1 MVIEEQKDTLESTES
16 SLEKQEENI
25 QDVTAVESE
34 LEECAENTSDISG
47 IEESSENQQGI
58 SALEQEEGSV
68 YNAEDE
74 IKENADQNAEV
85 PVIENSETQVEA
97 PKDESSKK
105 PQNPNAKWYILQAY
119 AGYEG
124 RVEQTI
130 NEKLKIEG
138 LEHLVDEIFIP
149 SEDIVRTKDGQKRK
163 VNQKYFPG
171 YVLVRMELTP
181 ELWHLL
187 MEINR
192 VSGFIGG
199 TQKKPLPLDDTELE
213 KIRSQISEGS
223 QQKATE
229 DEFLI
234 GQKVTITEG
243 SFGNFSGTID
253 EINQDEYEATA
264 LMYRMIE
271 KYSAQEAPVLFF
283 DQILSKN
290 RIFKKSSI
298 GNLFGKWD
306 LEAMALGIVPTNSS
320 RENYKLAIKK
330 IEQHIDENG
339 KWPRIKPIVIEARK
353 APCKA
358 KAATGD
364 ILSRSL
370 PTVYI
375 TFLE

>member
-25 QDVTAVESE
+25 QDVTAVESGLE
-34 LEECAENTSDISG
+34 KNQQNTNDISRLEEK
-47 IEESSENQQGI
+47 SENQQGI
-58 SALEQEEGSV
+58 NALEQEEGSV

-74 IKENADQNAEV
+74 VKENADQNAEV

-199 TQKKPLPLDDTELE
+199 TQKKPLPLDDIELE

-253 EINQDEYEATA
+253 EINQERRKLKVLVSIFGRPT
-264 LMYRMIE
+264 
-271 KYSAQEAPVLFF
+271 PVEVEF
-283 DQILSKN
+283 DKV
-290 RIFKKSSI
+290 KH
-298 GNLFGKWD
+298 D
-306 LEAMALGIVPTNSS
+306 LE
-320 RENYKLAIKK
+320 
-330 IEQHIDENG
+330 
-339 KWPRIKPIVIEARK
+339 
-353 APCKA
+353 
-358 KAATGD
+358 
-364 ILSRSL
+364 
-370 PTVYI
+370 
-375 TFLE
+375 

>member
-1 MVIEEQKDTLESTES
+1 MDIEEQKDTLEPTES

-34 LEECAENTSDISG
+34 LEEHAENTNDISG
-47 IEESSENQQGI
+47 IEEHSENQQGI
-58 SALEQEEGSV
+58 SALDQVEGSV
-68 YNAEDE
+68 YNAIDE

-85 PVIENSETQVEA
+85 PVIENSDTQIDAPENEA
-97 PKDESSKK
+97 PNK

-124 RVEQTI
+124 RVEKTI

-138 LEHLVDEIFIP
+138 LEYLVDEIFIP

-171 YVLVRMELTP
+171 YILVRMELTP

-213 KIRSQISEGS
+213 QIRSQISEGS

-253 EINQDEYEATA
+253 EINQDRRKLKVLVSIFGRPT
-264 LMYRMIE
+264 
-271 KYSAQEAPVLFF
+271 PVEVEF
-283 DQILSKN
+283 DKV
-290 RIFKKSSI
+290 KHV
-298 GNLFGKWD
+298 
-306 LEAMALGIVPTNSS
+306 LE
-320 RENYKLAIKK
+320 
-330 IEQHIDENG
+330 
-339 KWPRIKPIVIEARK
+339 
-353 APCKA
+353 
-358 KAATGD
+358 
-364 ILSRSL
+364 
-370 PTVYI
+370 
-375 TFLE
+375 

>member
-1 MVIEEQKDTLESTES
+1 LPDKKHGRKKGTNMVIEEQKDTLESTES
-16 SLEKQEENI
+16 SLEKQEENV
-25 QDVTAVESE
+25 QDVTAAESE
-34 LEECAENTSDISG
+34 LEEFSENINDINKL
-47 IEESSENQQGI
+47 EENSENQSGI
-58 SALEQEEGSV
+58 SVLEQEEGTV

-74 IKENADQNAEV
+74 IKETADQNAEV
-85 PVIENSETQVEA
+85 PVIENSETQVDA
-97 PKDESSKK
+97 PENEEPNK

-130 NEKLKIEG
+130 IEKLKIEG

-171 YVLVRMELTP
+171 YILVRMELTP

-253 EINQDEYEATA
+253 EINQDRRKLKVLVSIFGRPT
-264 LMYRMIE
+264 
-271 KYSAQEAPVLFF
+271 PVEVEF
-283 DQILSKN
+283 DKV
-290 RIFKKSSI
+290 KHV
-298 GNLFGKWD
+298 
-306 LEAMALGIVPTNSS
+306 LE
-320 RENYKLAIKK
+320 
-330 IEQHIDENG
+330 
-339 KWPRIKPIVIEARK
+339 
-353 APCKA
+353 
-358 KAATGD
+358 
-364 ILSRSL
+364 
-370 PTVYI
+370 
-375 TFLE
+375 

>member
-16 SLEKQEENI
+16 SIEKQEENI
-25 QDVTAVESE
+25 QDVTDVESG
-34 LEECAENTSDISG
+34 LEEYAENTNDISG
-47 IEESSENQQGI
+47 IDEKSENQQGI
-58 SALEQEEGSV
+58 NALVQEEGSV

-74 IKENADQNAEV
+74 VKENADQNAEV
-85 PVIENSETQVEA
+85 PVIENLETQLEEPEDEA
-97 PKDESSKK
+97 SKK

-130 NEKLKIEG
+130 IEKLKIEG

-192 VSGFIGG
+192 VSGFVGG

-243 SFGNFSGTID
+243 SFGNFSGIID
-253 EINQDEYEATA
+253 EINQERRKLKVLVSIFGRPT
-264 LMYRMIE
+264 
-271 KYSAQEAPVLFF
+271 PVEVEF
-283 DQILSKN
+283 DKV
-290 RIFKKSSI
+290 KH
-298 GNLFGKWD
+298 D
-306 LEAMALGIVPTNSS
+306 LE
-320 RENYKLAIKK
+320 
-330 IEQHIDENG
+330 
-339 KWPRIKPIVIEARK
+339 
-353 APCKA
+353 
-358 KAATGD
+358 
-364 ILSRSL
+364 
-370 PTVYI
+370 
-375 TFLE
+375 

>member
-34 LEECAENTSDISG
+34 LKEYTENTNDINKLG
-47 IEESSENQQGI
+47 EKSENQHGVN
-58 SALEQEEGSV
+58 ALEQEESSE
-68 YNAEDE
+68 YTAEDE
-74 IKENADQNAEV
+74 VKENADQNAEV

-253 EINQDEYEATA
+253 EINQDRRKLKVLVSIFGRPT
-264 LMYRMIE
+264 
-271 KYSAQEAPVLFF
+271 PVEVEF
-283 DQILSKN
+283 DKV
-290 RIFKKSSI
+290 KHV
-298 GNLFGKWD
+298 
-306 LEAMALGIVPTNSS
+306 LE
-320 RENYKLAIKK
+320 
-330 IEQHIDENG
+330 
-339 KWPRIKPIVIEARK
+339 
-353 APCKA
+353 
-358 KAATGD
+358 
-364 ILSRSL
+364 
-370 PTVYI
+370 
-375 TFLE
+375 

>member
-1 MVIEEQKDTLESTES
+1 MVIEEQKDTLKLTES

-25 QDVTAVESE
+25 QDVTAVESG
-34 LEECAENTSDISG
+34 LEESAENTNDIS
-47 IEESSENQQGI
+47 ELKENSENQQGVN
-58 SALEQEEGSV
+58 ALEQEEGSV

-74 IKENADQNAEV
+74 VKENADQNAEV

-97 PKDESSKK
+97 SEDELSKK
-105 PQNPNAKWYILQAY
+105 PQNPNGKWYILQAY

-130 NEKLKIEG
+130 NEKLKIVG
-138 LEHLVDEIFIP
+138 LEHLVEEIFIP

-163 VNQKYFPG
+163 INQKYFPG

-199 TQKKPLPLDDTELE
+199 TQEKPLPLDDTELE

-253 EINQDEYEATA
+253 EINQDRRKLKVLVSIFGRPT
-264 LMYRMIE
+264 
-271 KYSAQEAPVLFF
+271 PVEVEF
-283 DQILSKN
+283 DKV
-290 RIFKKSSI
+290 KHV
-298 GNLFGKWD
+298 
-306 LEAMALGIVPTNSS
+306 LE
-320 RENYKLAIKK
+320 
-330 IEQHIDENG
+330 
-339 KWPRIKPIVIEARK
+339 
-353 APCKA
+353 
-358 KAATGD
+358 
-364 ILSRSL
+364 
-370 PTVYI
+370 
-375 TFLE
+375 

>member
-1 MVIEEQKDTLESTES
+1 MVIVEQKDTLESTES
-16 SLEKQEENI
+16 SLEKQEGNI
-25 QDVTAVESE
+25 QDVTADESG
-34 LEECAENTSDISG
+34 LEEYAENSNNSNDLN
-47 IEESSENQQGI
+47 EKSENLQGDNT
-58 SALEQEEGSV
+58 LEQEEVSE

-74 IKENADQNAEV
+74 VKDNADQNAEV
-85 PVIENSETQVEA
+85 TVIENSETQVEE
-97 PKDESSKK
+97 PEDDQPKK

-149 SEDIVRTKDGQKRK
+149 SEDIIRTKDGQKRK

-229 DEFLI
+229 DEFLV

-243 SFGNFSGTID
+243 SFGNFSGIID
-253 EINQDEYEATA
+253 EINQDRRKLKVLVSIFGRPT
-264 LMYRMIE
+264 
-271 KYSAQEAPVLFF
+271 PVEVEF
-283 DQILSKN
+283 DKV
-290 RIFKKSSI
+290 KHV
-298 GNLFGKWD
+298 
-306 LEAMALGIVPTNSS
+306 LE
-320 RENYKLAIKK
+320 
-330 IEQHIDENG
+330 
-339 KWPRIKPIVIEARK
+339 
-353 APCKA
+353 
-358 KAATGD
+358 
-364 ILSRSL
+364 
-370 PTVYI
+370 
-375 TFLE
+375 

>member
-25 QDVTAVESE
+25 QEITAAETV
-34 LEECAENTSDISG
+34 LEEYAENTDDINAL
-47 IEESSENQQGI
+47 EDNSENQQSN
-58 SALEQEEGSV
+58 SALEQEESSGD
-68 YNAEDE
+68 NAEDE
-74 IKENADQNAEV
+74 VQENGDQNAEV
-85 PVIENSETQVEA
+85 SDIENAETEV
-97 PKDESSKK
+97 ESSEDVEPQK

-130 NEKLKIEG
+130 KEKLKIEG

-199 TQKKPLPLDDTELE
+199 TQKNPLPLDDSELE

-229 DEFLI
+229 DEFI
-234 GQKVTITEG
+234 VGQKVTITEG
-243 SFGNFSGTID
+243 SFGNFSGIID
-253 EINQDEYEATA
+253 EINQERRKLKVLVSIFGRPT
-264 LMYRMIE
+264 
-271 KYSAQEAPVLFF
+271 PVEVEF
-283 DQILSKN
+283 DKV
-290 RIFKKSSI
+290 KHV
-298 GNLFGKWD
+298 
-306 LEAMALGIVPTNSS
+306 LE
-320 RENYKLAIKK
+320 
-330 IEQHIDENG
+330 
-339 KWPRIKPIVIEARK
+339 
-353 APCKA
+353 
-358 KAATGD
+358 
-364 ILSRSL
+364 
-370 PTVYI
+370 
-375 TFLE
+375 

>member
-25 QDVTAVESE
+25 QEITAAETG
-34 LEECAENTSDISG
+34 LEEYAENADDINAL
-47 IEESSENQQGI
+47 EENSENQQGVN
-58 SALEQEEGSV
+58 ALGQEESSV
-68 YNAEDE
+68 DNAEDE
-74 IKENADQNAEV
+74 VQGNGDQHAEV
-85 PVIENSETQVEA
+85 PVIENAETEV
-97 PKDESSKK
+97 ESSEDVEPQK

-130 NEKLKIEG
+130 KEKLKIEG

-229 DEFLI
+229 DEFI
-234 GQKVTITEG
+234 VGQKVTITEG
-243 SFGNFSGTID
+243 SFGNFSGIID
-253 EINQDEYEATA
+253 EINQERRKLKVLVSIFGRPT
-264 LMYRMIE
+264 
-271 KYSAQEAPVLFF
+271 PVEVEF
-283 DQILSKN
+283 DKV
-290 RIFKKSSI
+290 KHV
-298 GNLFGKWD
+298 
-306 LEAMALGIVPTNSS
+306 LE
-320 RENYKLAIKK
+320 
-330 IEQHIDENG
+330 
-339 KWPRIKPIVIEARK
+339 
-353 APCKA
+353 
-358 KAATGD
+358 
-364 ILSRSL
+364 
-370 PTVYI
+370 
-375 TFLE
+375 

>member
-25 QDVTAVESE
+25 QDVTAVGSGLKEYT
-34 LEECAENTSDISG
+34 ENTENINNLN
-47 IEESSENQQGI
+47 EKSENLQGGNT
-58 SALEQEEGSV
+58 LEQEEVSE

-74 IKENADQNAEV
+74 VKDNADQNAEV
-85 PVIENSETQVEA
+85 TVIENSETQVEE
-97 PKDESSKK
+97 PEDDQPKK

-253 EINQDEYEATA
+253 EINQDRRKLKVLVSIFGRPT
-264 LMYRMIE
+264 
-271 KYSAQEAPVLFF
+271 PVEVEF
-283 DQILSKN
+283 DKV
-290 RIFKKSSI
+290 KHV
-298 GNLFGKWD
+298 
-306 LEAMALGIVPTNSS
+306 LE
-320 RENYKLAIKK
+320 
-330 IEQHIDENG
+330 
-339 KWPRIKPIVIEARK
+339 
-353 APCKA
+353 
-358 KAATGD
+358 
-364 ILSRSL
+364 
-370 PTVYI
+370 
-375 TFLE
+375 

>member
-25 QDVTAVESE
+25 QDVTAVESGLKE
-34 LEECAENTSDISG
+34 YTENTDDINKLEEN
-47 IEESSENQQGI
+47 SEIQQGI
-58 SALEQEEGSV
+58 NALEQEEGSV

-74 IKENADQNAEV
+74 VKENADQNAEV

-253 EINQDEYEATA
+253 EINQDRRKLKVLVSIFGRPT
-264 LMYRMIE
+264 
-271 KYSAQEAPVLFF
+271 PVEVEF
-283 DQILSKN
+283 DKV
-290 RIFKKSSI
+290 KHV
-298 GNLFGKWD
+298 
-306 LEAMALGIVPTNSS
+306 LE
-320 RENYKLAIKK
+320 
-330 IEQHIDENG
+330 
-339 KWPRIKPIVIEARK
+339 
-353 APCKA
+353 
-358 KAATGD
+358 
-364 ILSRSL
+364 
-370 PTVYI
+370 
-375 TFLE
+375 

>member
-16 SLEKQEENI
+16 SIEKQEENI
-25 QDVTAVESE
+25 QDVTAVGSGLKEYTE
-34 LEECAENTSDISG
+34 NTDDINKLEEN
-47 IEESSENQQGI
+47 SEIQQGI
-58 SALEQEEGSV
+58 NALDQEEGSV
-68 YNAEDE
+68 Y
-74 IKENADQNAEV
+74 NADQNAEV

-253 EINQDEYEATA
+253 EINQERRKLKVLVSIFGRPT
-264 LMYRMIE
+264 
-271 KYSAQEAPVLFF
+271 PVEVEF
-283 DQILSKN
+283 DKV
-290 RIFKKSSI
+290 KHV
-298 GNLFGKWD
+298 
-306 LEAMALGIVPTNSS
+306 LE
-320 RENYKLAIKK
+320 
-330 IEQHIDENG
+330 
-339 KWPRIKPIVIEARK
+339 
-353 APCKA
+353 
-358 KAATGD
+358 
-364 ILSRSL
+364 
-370 PTVYI
+370 
-375 TFLE
+375 

>member
-34 LEECAENTSDISG
+34 LEEYAENTNDISG
-47 IEESSENQQGI
+47 IEENYENQQGI

-85 PVIENSETQVEA
+85 PVIENSDKQVDEPENEA
-97 PKDESSKK
+97 PNK

-253 EINQDEYEATA
+253 EINQDRRKLKVLVSIFGRPT
-264 LMYRMIE
+264 
-271 KYSAQEAPVLFF
+271 PVEVEF
-283 DQILSKN
+283 DKV
-290 RIFKKSSI
+290 KHV
-298 GNLFGKWD
+298 
-306 LEAMALGIVPTNSS
+306 LE
-320 RENYKLAIKK
+320 
-330 IEQHIDENG
+330 
-339 KWPRIKPIVIEARK
+339 
-353 APCKA
+353 
-358 KAATGD
+358 
-364 ILSRSL
+364 
-370 PTVYI
+370 
-375 TFLE
+375 

>member
-34 LEECAENTSDISG
+34 LEEYSKNTNDISK
-47 IEESSENQQGI
+47 IEENSEMQQEI
-58 SALEQEEGSV
+58 SALEQEDGTV

-74 IKENADQNAEV
+74 VKENADQNAEV

-253 EINQDEYEATA
+253 EINQDRRKLKVLVSIFGRPT
-264 LMYRMIE
+264 
-271 KYSAQEAPVLFF
+271 PVEVEF
-283 DQILSKN
+283 DKV
-290 RIFKKSSI
+290 KHV
-298 GNLFGKWD
+298 
-306 LEAMALGIVPTNSS
+306 LE
-320 RENYKLAIKK
+320 
-330 IEQHIDENG
+330 
-339 KWPRIKPIVIEARK
+339 
-353 APCKA
+353 
-358 KAATGD
+358 
-364 ILSRSL
+364 
-370 PTVYI
+370 
-375 TFLE
+375 

>member
-25 QDVTAVESE
+25 QDVTADESG
-34 LEECAENTSDISG
+34 LEESAENSNNINNLN
-47 IEESSENQQGI
+47 EKSENLQGDNT
-58 SALEQEEGSV
+58 LEQEEVSE

-74 IKENADQNAEV
+74 VKDNADQNAEV
-85 PVIENSETQVEA
+85 TVIENSETQVEE
-97 PKDESSKK
+97 PEDDQPKK

-253 EINQDEYEATA
+253 EINQDRRKLKVLVSIFGRPT
-264 LMYRMIE
+264 
-271 KYSAQEAPVLFF
+271 PVEVEF
-283 DQILSKN
+283 DKV
-290 RIFKKSSI
+290 KHV
-298 GNLFGKWD
+298 
-306 LEAMALGIVPTNSS
+306 LE
-320 RENYKLAIKK
+320 
-330 IEQHIDENG
+330 
-339 KWPRIKPIVIEARK
+339 
-353 APCKA
+353 
-358 KAATGD
+358 
-364 ILSRSL
+364 
-370 PTVYI
+370 
-375 TFLE
+375 

>member
-34 LEECAENTSDISG
+34 LEEFSENINDINKL
-47 IEESSENQQGI
+47 EENSENQQGI

-85 PVIENSETQVEA
+85 PVIENSETQIDAPEDEA
-97 PKDESSKK
+97 PKK

-253 EINQDEYEATA
+253 EINQDRRKLKVLVSIFGRPT
-264 LMYRMIE
+264 
-271 KYSAQEAPVLFF
+271 PVEVEF
-283 DQILSKN
+283 DKV
-290 RIFKKSSI
+290 KHV
-298 GNLFGKWD
+298 
-306 LEAMALGIVPTNSS
+306 LE
-320 RENYKLAIKK
+320 
-330 IEQHIDENG
+330 
-339 KWPRIKPIVIEARK
+339 
-353 APCKA
+353 
-358 KAATGD
+358 
-364 ILSRSL
+364 
-370 PTVYI
+370 
-375 TFLE
+375 

>member
-25 QDVTAVESE
+25 QDVTADESG
-34 LEECAENTSDISG
+34 LEDYAENSNNINNLD
-47 IEESSENQQGI
+47 EKSENLQGEN
-58 SALEQEEGSV
+58 ALEQEEVSV

-74 IKENADQNAEV
+74 VKDNADQNAEV
-85 PVIENSETQVEA
+85 TVIENSETKLEE
-97 PKDESSKK
+97 PEDDEPKK

-253 EINQDEYEATA
+253 EINQERRKLKVLVSIFGRPT
-264 LMYRMIE
+264 
-271 KYSAQEAPVLFF
+271 PVEVEF
-283 DQILSKN
+283 DKV
-290 RIFKKSSI
+290 KHV
-298 GNLFGKWD
+298 
-306 LEAMALGIVPTNSS
+306 LE
-320 RENYKLAIKK
+320 
-330 IEQHIDENG
+330 
-339 KWPRIKPIVIEARK
+339 
-353 APCKA
+353 
-358 KAATGD
+358 
-364 ILSRSL
+364 
-370 PTVYI
+370 
-375 TFLE
+375 

>member
-1 MVIEEQKDTLESTES
+1 MVIVEQKDTLESTES
-16 SLEKQEENI
+16 SLEKQEGNI
-25 QDVTAVESE
+25 QDVTADESR
-34 LEECAENTSDISG
+34 LEEY
-47 IEESSENQQGI
+47 SENSNNINNLNEKSENLQGDNT
-58 SALEQEEGSV
+58 LEQEEVSE

-74 IKENADQNAEV
+74 VKDNADQNAEV
-85 PVIENSETQVEA
+85 TVIENSETQVEE
-97 PKDESSKK
+97 PEDDQPKK

-130 NEKLKIEG
+130 NEKLKIQG

-199 TQKKPLPLDDTELE
+199 TLKKPLPLDDKELE

-229 DEFLI
+229 EEFLI

-243 SFGNFSGTID
+243 SFGNFSGIID
-253 EINQDEYEATA
+253 EINQDRRKLKVLVSIFGRPT
-264 LMYRMIE
+264 
-271 KYSAQEAPVLFF
+271 PVEVEF
-283 DQILSKN
+283 DKV
-290 RIFKKSSI
+290 KHV
-298 GNLFGKWD
+298 
-306 LEAMALGIVPTNSS
+306 LE
-320 RENYKLAIKK
+320 
-330 IEQHIDENG
+330 
-339 KWPRIKPIVIEARK
+339 
-353 APCKA
+353 
-358 KAATGD
+358 
-364 ILSRSL
+364 
-370 PTVYI
+370 
-375 TFLE
+375 

>member
-1 MVIEEQKDTLESTES
+1 LPDKKHGRKKGTNMVIEEQKDTLESTES

-34 LEECAENTSDISG
+34 LEEYAENTNDISG
-47 IEESSENQQGI
+47 IEENSENQQGI

-85 PVIENSETQVEA
+85 PVIENSDTQVDAPENEA
-97 PKDESSKK
+97 PNK

-253 EINQDEYEATA
+253 EINQDRRKLKVLVSIFGRPT
-264 LMYRMIE
+264 
-271 KYSAQEAPVLFF
+271 PVEVEF
-283 DQILSKN
+283 DKV
-290 RIFKKSSI
+290 KHV
-298 GNLFGKWD
+298 
-306 LEAMALGIVPTNSS
+306 LE
-320 RENYKLAIKK
+320 
-330 IEQHIDENG
+330 
-339 KWPRIKPIVIEARK
+339 
-353 APCKA
+353 
-358 KAATGD
+358 
-364 ILSRSL
+364 
-370 PTVYI
+370 
-375 TFLE
+375 